1 MRVLLTVAAIVAA
14 LALAAC
20 GDGSAPSA
28 AAGPAEAPATHGE
41 RAAPPAT
48 EARTGASA
56 LRPPLRRLE
65 DDRGEAHTS
74 GCHLKTSGRT
84 RSPGARCVFG
94 RKDSPVTVVNIGD
107 SHALMYAPAMIALA
121 RQHGWRLVN
130 LTRAGCTTADVDQN
144 DRCNPW
150 RRDALR
156 RLVRER
162 PDLVVV
168 SNGMLGDRY
177 RVRRSDGRRLSRR
190 ASQRTLEAGMAR
202 SLRRMRATGAAVVV
216 IRDMAKAPSYDTGA
230 CLRRHRDAVER
241 CTFRAT
247 RPAGLAFDARAARR
261 VDGVTLADPLPV
273 LCPDGRCPMVVDDVI
288 VYRNGY
294 HLSATF
300 AETLAPWIAGHVP
313 PALVGG

>member
-1 MRVLLTVAAIVAA
+1 VRLLIAVLAAAAAA

-20 GDGSAPSA
+20 GDSSTP
-28 AAGPAEAPATHGE
+28 APA
-41 RAAPPAT
+41 AAPPPAAT
-48 EARTGASA
+48 AATADAAQST

-94 RKDSPVTVVNIGD
+94 AKDSPVTVVNIGD

-130 LTRAGCTTADVDQN
+130 LTRAGCTIADVDQN

-177 RVRRSDGRRLSRR
+177 RVRLSDGRHLSRR
-190 ASQRTLEAGMAR
+190 ASQPKLEAGLAR

-230 CLRRHRDAVER
+230 CLRRHRDAVDR
-241 CTFRAT
+241 CAFRAT
-247 RPAGLAFDARAARR
+247 RPEGLAFDARAAER

-273 LCPDGRCPMVVDDVI
+273 LCPDGRCPMVAGDVI

-294 HLSATF
+294 HLSATY
-300 AETLAPWIAGHVP
+300 AETLAPWIASQLP